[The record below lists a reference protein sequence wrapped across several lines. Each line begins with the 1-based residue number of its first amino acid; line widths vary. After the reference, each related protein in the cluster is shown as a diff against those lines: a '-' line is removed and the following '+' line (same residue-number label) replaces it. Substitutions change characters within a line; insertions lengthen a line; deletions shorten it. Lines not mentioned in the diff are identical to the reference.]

1 MTHHLDECLYLQNVS
16 FSVDPGE
23 IVALVGPSGGGKS
36 SCINLLEHFYETQ
49 EGSVLIDNVSIN
61 DYDHKYLHTKVGIQR
76 LLCIFSWV
84 WTVVCLSVCCRYRLY
99 ICVYIIYIYE
109 TDIYMYIYIY
119 TYKYRCFNIYI
130 YIYICINTLIHYD
143 TTKSI
148 CGIK

>member
-49 EGSVLIDNVSIN
+49 EGSVRIDNVSIN

-84 WTVVCLSVCCRYRLY
+84 WTVVCLSVCRRYRLSVLSPLSSSS
-99 ICVYIIYIYE
+99 IFI
-109 TDIYMYIYIY
+109 
-119 TYKYRCFNIYI
+119 K
-130 YIYICINTLIHYD
+130 CILIVHSYLEN
-143 TTKSI
+143 KMEFM
-148 CGIK
+148 KK